1 MRGPQPRSPAFQQ
14 QHAELRRHGTWS
26 GRPAKRLL
34 RQHECGIIS
43 WLHKRVGAPP
53 KSIDT
58 LRLTLETSD
67 IELSRDEIRH
77 IEQAAG
83 RWLQKMNSSKEELE
97 RAIAIVYMRVLRL
110 EKQRQYNQLDAEM
123 FLRDLASQ
131 RAPSTTFAERN
142 SKGKVLNRSMQPR
155 VLGWGLSNADEQ
167 RPIVKPLP
175 QPF

>member
-1 MRGPQPRSPAFQQ
+1 
-14 QHAELRRHGTWS
+14 
-26 GRPAKRLL
+26 
-34 RQHECGIIS
+34 
-43 WLHKRVGAPP
+43 
-53 KSIDT
+53 
-58 LRLTLETSD
+58 
-67 IELSRDEIRH
+67 
-77 IEQAAG
+77 
-83 RWLQKMNSSKEELE
+83 
-97 RAIAIVYMRVLRL
+97 VLRL
-110 EKQRQYNQLDAEM
+110 EKQRKYNQLDAEM

>member
-1 MRGPQPRSPAFQQ
+1 M
-14 QHAELRRHGTWS
+14 
-26 GRPAKRLL
+26 
-34 RQHECGIIS
+34 
-43 WLHKRVGAPP
+43 GAPP

-83 RWLQKMNSSKEELE
+83 RWLEKKNRTKEELE